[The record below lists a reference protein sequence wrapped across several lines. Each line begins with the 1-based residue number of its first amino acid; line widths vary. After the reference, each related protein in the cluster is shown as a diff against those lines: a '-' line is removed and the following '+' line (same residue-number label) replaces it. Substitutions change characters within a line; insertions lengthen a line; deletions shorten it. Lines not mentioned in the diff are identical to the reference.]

1 MYHAVLISSLLF
13 LLLYFQLRMCTEIL
27 QYKETQAEATKLENE
42 SISFIDRGLNTL
54 QHFMYENEHKLSIVT
69 AAYLVDLSS
78 SLVPTMTESLRPLV
92 LMLLFLCICWI
103 CMEDPVPPPAGPVLG
118 ELQHAICTPHSRIA
132 TRA

>member
-1 MYHAVLISSLLF
+1 
-13 LLLYFQLRMCTEIL
+13 
-27 QYKETQAEATKLENE
+27 
-42 SISFIDRGLNTL
+42 
-54 QHFMYENEHKLSIVT
+54 MYENEHKLSIVT

-92 LMLLFLCICWI
+92 LMLLLYICWI

-118 ELQHAICTPHSRIA
+118 ELQHAICNPQSRIA

>member
-1 MYHAVLISSLLF
+1 M
-13 LLLYFQLRMCTEIL
+13 
-27 QYKETQAEATKLENE
+27 N
-42 SISFIDRGLNTL
+42 RGLNTL

-103 CMEDPVPPPAGPVLG
+103 CMEDPVSPPAGPVLG
-118 ELQHAICTPHSRIA
+118 ELQHAICTPQSRIA